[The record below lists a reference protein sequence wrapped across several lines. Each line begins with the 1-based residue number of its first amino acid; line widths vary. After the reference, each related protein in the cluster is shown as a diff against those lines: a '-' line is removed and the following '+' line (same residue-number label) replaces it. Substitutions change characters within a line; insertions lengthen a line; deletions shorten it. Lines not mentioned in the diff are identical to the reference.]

1 MRAMHW
7 RMLVLAL
14 VAACM
19 GIARAQTAPVV
30 CGTAQGEPA
39 CTTLGQQ
46 IAAMI
51 AEPAV
56 SRAHWGVM
64 VSGIDG
70 TPIYSLNEA
79 QFFQPASN
87 TKLFTTAAAMALLGN
102 EKTFETRVFA
112 KGAVSKN
119 GRLNGDIV
127 LVGGGEAN
135 LSGRDLPYVS
145 PALRPKRAPGA
156 PASPEP
162 DPLRYLAEMADQVVA
177 AGLKIITGDVIGD
190 DTWFPW
196 EPYPSDWSI
205 DDAVW
210 GYGAPVSA
218 LTVADNQ
225 LRLTIRPGVRP
236 GDPASVDLQQAVPYY
251 VVKASVITA
260 PAKNTAGEV
269 QVERAP
275 GSHELRVYGL
285 IAADAP
291 ADVEE
296 VAIEDPAAYAA
307 MSFKA
312 LLEARGVQIHGK
324 AVAQHRPV
332 VTPRGFLDQ
341 AREPIRFLEMAA
353 DQARSCEASCDGLPT
368 AAPDLLAKHIS
379 PPLRVDVV
387 LTNKVSQNLHAE
399 LLLHQLGLAAG
410 QDGTERGTDDAS
422 TAQGARVVGQ
432 FLVNAGIDPD
442 DFVFY
447 DGSGLSGHD
456 LVTPRA
462 TVKLLTWATT
472 QPWFAAWKFSLPI
485 GGEDGSLAT
494 RFGKGPLKDKLFAK
508 TGTLGEA
515 RALSGYLE
523 CASGRTVAFSVM
535 VTDHAPGGH
544 ADQEVMDRIV
554 TTIAAAE

>member
-1 MRAMHW
+1 
-7 RMLVLAL
+7 
-14 VAACM
+14 
-19 GIARAQTAPVV
+19 
-30 CGTAQGEPA
+30 
-39 CTTLGQQ
+39 
-46 IAAMI
+46 MI

-64 VSGIDG
+64 VAGIDG
-70 TPIYSLNEA
+70 TPVYSLNDA

-87 TKLFTTAAAMALLGN
+87 TKLFTTAAAMALLGGG
-102 EKTFETRVFA
+102 KTFQTRVFA
-112 KGAVSKN
+112 KSAVSKD
-119 GRLNGDIV
+119 GQLDGDVV
-127 LVGGGEAN
+127 LLGGGEAN
-135 LSGRDLPYVS
+135 LSGRDLPYLS
-145 PALRPKRAPGA
+145 PALRPKPAPGA
-156 PASPEP
+156 PPPPEP

-177 AGLKIITGDVIGD
+177 TGLKVITGDIIGD
-190 DTWFPW
+190 DTLFPW

-218 LTVADNQ
+218 LTIADNQ
-225 LRLTIRPGVRP
+225 LRLTIKPAARP
-236 GDPASVDLQQAVPYY
+236 GDPATVDLQQAVPFY
-251 VVKASVITA
+251 VVKATVTTA
-260 PAKNTAGEV
+260 PAKSTAGGV

-307 MSFKA
+307 IAFKTM
-312 LLEARGVQIHGK
+312 LESRGVQVHGR
-324 AVAQHRPV
+324 ALAHHRLAMS
-332 VTPRGFLDQ
+332 PRGFLSQ
-341 AREPIRFLEMAA
+341 AREQITLPQTSAEQPGSDAA
-353 DQARSCEASCDGLPT
+353 SGKTLP
-368 AAPDLLAKHIS
+368 AATPELLANHVS
-379 PPLRVDVV
+379 PPLREDVV
-387 LTNKVSQNLHAE
+387 LTNKISQNLHAE
-399 LLLHQLGLAAG
+399 LLLHQLALAAG
-410 QDGTERGTDDAS
+410 QAGTEQGTDDAS
-422 TAQGARVVGQ
+422 TAQGARVVRQ

-462 TVKLLTWATT
+462 TVRLLTWAST
-472 QPWFAAWKFSLPI
+472 QPWFAAWKASLPVA
-485 GGEDGSLAT
+485 GEDGSLAT
-494 RFGKGPLKDKLFAK
+494 RFAKSPLKDKLFAK

-554 TTIAAAE
+554 TAIAAAN